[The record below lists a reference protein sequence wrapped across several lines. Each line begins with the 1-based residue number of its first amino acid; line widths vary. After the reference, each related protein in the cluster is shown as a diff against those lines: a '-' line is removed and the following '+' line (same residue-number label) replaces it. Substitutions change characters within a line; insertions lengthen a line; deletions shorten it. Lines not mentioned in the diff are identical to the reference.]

1 MVYCFKVGPLIMSR
15 NLFLERSATTYGGR
29 DGVIKNTQSG
39 LQVEMT
45 KPLEMGG
52 TNPTGT
58 NPEELFSI
66 GYSGCFASSL
76 EYLLFVDKVSYQDIS
91 VKVDTQLVSD
101 EQGGFK
107 FALQVHARI
116 KGLTSEQESQ
126 YIQKAFLFCPY
137 SKAIKGNVDVAFV

>member
-1 MVYCFKVGPLIMSR
+1 MSR
-15 NLFLERSATTYGGR
+15 NLFLERTATTYGGR
-29 DGVIKNTQSG
+29 DGIIKNTQSG

-58 NPEELFSI
+58 NPEELFSM

-76 EYLLFVDKVSYQDIS
+76 EYLLSVDKVSYQDIT
-91 VKVDTQLVSD
+91 VKVNTQLVSD
-101 EQGGFK
+101 ELGGFK

-116 KGLTSEQESQ
+116 KGLTSEQENQ

-137 SKAIKGNVDVAFV
+137 SKAIKGNVDISFI